1 MSAGEEAG
9 MTGQSLDHAT
19 RLAYDRTRLAY
30 ERTLMAWV
38 RTATSL
44 IAFGFTIFQVFT
56 TLARKP
62 ELAEP
67 LVSPRTVGAT
77 MIVVALVALAL
88 AWFQHRQSLKELRSE
103 FGPAPRSLAGF
114 MAGLIAVLGVLAL
127 LGVIART

>member
-1 MSAGEEAG
+1 MSERPLEP
-9 MTGQSLDHAT
+9 TT

-44 IAFGFTIFQVFT
+44 IAFGFTIFQVFSN
-56 TLARKP
+56 LARKP
-62 ELAEP
+62 DLAEP

-77 MIVVALVALAL
+77 MIVVALIALAL
-88 AWFQHRQSLKELRSE
+88 AWFQHRRSLAELRGE

-127 LGVIART
+127 LGVVSRT